1 MPCRC
6 HPSSTAAASSAS
18 GTAAVGLAAGAPFAV
33 ADEKDDPFGGFTL
46 GVQSYTY
53 RKFPIEQTLK
63 RVQDLGLHHLEISRS
78 GHFSKGITPEQAAAV
93 LKLCKEYE
101 ITPLAFGVQGFTKD
115 HDANKQIFEVGKVLG
130 IRMFSADPDPD
141 SFDSLDKLCDE
152 YKIAIGIHP
161 HGPQKGKLHR
171 WYSAEV
177 ILPAVKDHN
186 ALIGTC
192 LDTGHLIRAAQLG
205 KKLDPA
211 EEIRKM
217 GAAQLRRPPQ
227 GQRQRKGRQRGLR
240 QGRAGRA
247 GRAEGAARGQV
258 PGDDQHRVRGQRGRA
273 DRGRAG
279 LHPGFQGLRQEA
291 VVNGAGGSG
300 LGERVGAGGSGH

>member
-1 MPCRC
+1 MSLSPIIDRRC
-6 HPSSTAAASSAS
+6 FLRLGA
-18 GTAAVGLAAGAPFAV
+18 AAVGLAAGAPFAV

-53 RKFPIEQTLK
+53 RKFPIEAALK
-63 RVQDLGLHHLEISRS
+63 RVRDLGLHYLEISRS

-115 HDANKQIFEVGKVLG
+115 HDANKKIFEVGKVLG

-211 EEIRKM
+211 EEVRAM
-217 GAAQLRRPPQ
+217 GPRNF
-227 GQRQRKGRQRGLR
+227 
-240 QGRAGRA
+240 
-247 GRAEGAARGQV
+247 
-258 PGDDQHRVRGQRGRA
+258 
-273 DRGRAG
+273 G
-279 LHPGFQGLRQEA
+279 LHLKDNDNEKDVNVVFGKGVLDVPAVLKALREVKFQGMISIEYEA
-291 VVNGAGGSG
+291 SADEPTEDVRACIQVFKDSVKK
-300 LGERVGAGGSGH
+300 LS